1 MCELP
6 QLTSLHRYIKIKLK
20 TELSYRKKGELE
32 DKAKLEIQRNIK
44 EITLMYADFYI
55 ISLLFISVSLVLFI
69 IINVIITIIIILL
82 LFPNV
87 SYNTYFLEKLFNMI
101 GNFSLTLQY
110 LNTVILFKIPN
121 TYL

>member
-1 MCELP
+1 M
-6 QLTSLHRYIKIKLK
+6 LTFI
-20 TELSYRKKGELE
+20 
-32 DKAKLEIQRNIK
+32 
-44 EITLMYADFYI
+44 F

-101 GNFSLTLQY
+101 WNFCLTLQY

>member
-6 QLTSLHRYIKIKLK
+6 QLTSLHCYIKIKLK
-20 TELSYRKKGELE
+20 TELSYRKKGESE
-32 DKAKLEIQRNIK
+32 DKAKLEIKRNIK

>member
-20 TELSYRKKGELE
+20 TELSYRKKGESE

-69 IINVIITIIIILL
+69 IFNVIITIIIILFL
-82 LFPNV
+82 SPNV

>member
-20 TELSYRKKGELE
+20 TELSYRKKGESE

-82 LFPNV
+82 LFSNV
-87 SYNTYFLEKLFNMI
+87 SYKTYFLEKLFNMI

>member
-6 QLTSLHRYIKIKLK
+6 QLTSLHRYIKIKPK
-20 TELSYRKKGELE
+20 TELSYRKKGESE

-101 GNFSLTLQY
+101 WNFSLTLQY